1 MATATLLHGYDP
13 ALVSQHLGAPALFI
27 TRADDYLF
35 DVDCDQA
42 ALDAAVAAV
51 IAGDPVAAPVPDEVD
66 SLSFELVLHD
76 MGAHSAV
83 MAYVATLSEGDQIY
97 WRRRK
102 TMRRDSSLIE
112 AGRVALGWSQAQ
124 VDELFR
130 LAGLVVT

>member
-1 MATATLLHGYDP
+1 MATATLSHAHDP
-13 ALVSQHLGAPALFI
+13 ALVSQHLGGPALFI

-76 MGAHSAV
+76 VGAHSAV